1 MSVRVPWFRLVA
13 PTKVLAAV
21 RVRLPK
27 PTLRSAEVPET
38 TPLSVSVVPAA
49 GATVPAPVRTSA
61 REEAK
66 VAEVSRT
73 PAPREMAPD
82 WPVMTVPE
90 ATSVVV
96 ALLIAKLVPA
106 VIAVTKELAGML
118 APETGMPTY
127 HPVVL
132 PVYGIVVPSA
142 PWTAVV
148 VTVVVA
154 AAAPRLV
161 SAETRTVPA
170 EITVGLT

>member
-1 MSVRVPWFRLVA
+1 MSVRVPSFRLVA

-66 VAEVSRT
+66 VAEVSST

-82 WPVMTVPE
+82 RPVMTVPE

-127 HPVVL
+127 HPAVL